1 MKKSVVTA
9 VVFGVLA
16 TFAFGATYAF
26 AQGPTQPYPWGG
38 RGGMMGGLGYN
49 ADWQIKMQEATAQAL
64 GLTLD
69 QLNAELRAGK
79 TLAQIAQA
87 KKLDPAKVY
96 DAIQVAHKA
105 LLQQAVKDGKLTQVQ
120 ADAMIARQDAMNKY
134 WDANGGYRQCG
145 RAIIRKDKC
154 RCAAG
159 TARTQGI
166 RWADRAVECGERGNW

>member
-1 MKKSVVTA
+1 MKKIVVTA
-9 VVFGVLA
+9 VVLGVLA

-49 ADWQIKMQEATAQAL
+49 ADWQIKMQEATAQAM

-79 TLAQIAQA
+79 TLAQIAEA

-134 WDANGGYRQCG
+134 WDANGGVPPMWSGNYPQG
-145 RAIIRKDKC
+145 RMPMRGWN
-154 RCAAG
+154 G
-159 TARTQGI
+159 TNPGYPM
-166 RWADRAVECGERGNW
+166 GGPRGGMWGTR